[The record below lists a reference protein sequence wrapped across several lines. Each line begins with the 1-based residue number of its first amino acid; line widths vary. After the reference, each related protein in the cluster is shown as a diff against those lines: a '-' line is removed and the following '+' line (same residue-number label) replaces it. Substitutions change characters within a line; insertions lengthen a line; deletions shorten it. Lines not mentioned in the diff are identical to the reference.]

1 MRFIQHTS
9 CNSALGAPP
18 GVKIDDCRALPI
30 RRGLEPVGEGESV
43 DIVQSFWR
51 PEPEELK
58 ALNEGHPIM
67 LTIWGRTHAP
77 LRVEVAAEKD

>member
-18 GVKIDDCRALPI
+18 GVKIDDCTALPI
-30 RRGLEPVGEGESV
+30 RRGLEDLPEGGV
-43 DIVQSFWR
+43 VPIVQSFWK
-51 PEPEELK
+51 PEPEELR

-67 LTIWGRTHAP
+67 LTIWGNTHAP
-77 LRVEVAAEKD
+77 LRVEVAAEKR